1 MEEVGPALFV
11 NGADLAGVGDFG
23 AVCCYCGSG
32 FEDGVEERFGVEGR
46 LREET
51 VSWGDAE
58 DTAEGGGEAE
68 EEDIEG
74 ETARLAG
81 VVTGDGADYGGDF
94 VVEEEKHG
102 DD

>member
-11 NGADLAGVGDFG
+11 DGAGLAGGGDFG
-23 AVCCYCGSG
+23 AVCCDGGGG

-51 VSWGDAE
+51 VGWGDAE
-58 DTAEGGGEAE
+58 DAAERGGEAE
-68 EEDIEG
+68 EEDVEG
-74 ETARLAG
+74 EAAGLAG
-81 VVTGDGADYGGDF
+81 VVPGDGADYGGDF
-94 VVEEEKHG
+94 VVEEEEHG